1 MAIATVVQRG
11 NLIQALNEKGQT
23 LFIRP
28 AGSGPNDGLKGYTST
43 TVTIQIGTIVYTINE
58 RGHTLFVTSA
68 GK

>member
-23 LFIRP
+23 LFIRS
-28 AGSGPNDGLKGYTST
+28 AGSGSSDGLKGYTST
-43 TVTIQIGTIVYTINE
+43 AVTIQVGTIVYTIDE
-58 RGHTLFVTSA
+58 RGRTLFVTSA